1 MVFNMVGGTGGGIKL
16 ESISITT
23 PPDNITY
30 LPGEVFDPAGMVVT
44 ASYSNGATLTAT
56 GWTYSPSGALPEG
69 TSEVEI
75 IYTEAGVTKTA
86 VQAITVERG
95 TISVPTVSG
104 SLTYNGQA
112 QSPNLTGYDADKMV
126 LSGDTSGTNAGSYTA
141 VVTPTEQYTWAD
153 GSTEAK
159 DIQWSI
165 AKATPSITFDPES
178 VSLDTSTTSQAGL
191 SLARGTALCPHSLIT
206 PVWLQHPW
214 RRPP

>member
-1 MVFNMVGGTGGGIKL
+1 MGSKFLTMVGGGAGGGIKL
-16 ESISITT
+16 DGISITT

-112 QSPNLTGYDADKMV
+112 QSPTLTGYDADKMV

-141 VVTPTEQYTWAD
+141 VVTPTAQY
-153 GSTEAK
+153 K
-159 DIQWSI
+159 
-165 AKATPSITFDPES
+165 
-178 VSLDTSTTSQAGL
+178 
-191 SLARGTALCPHSLIT
+191 
-206 PVWLQHPW
+206 
-214 RRPP
+214 